1 MNNATIF
8 GKNKFKNI
16 FKNNFLKN
24 FKKYVDK
31 EKIKVYNEENEGG
44 NMLKITLKEMLEEMV
59 NCILNNKELNNY
71 YWKDGEKNYHL
82 ITEVDLMYR
91 IRTANDDFTEF
102 EWELKES
109 NLYKEE

>member
-31 EKIKVYNEENEGG
+31 EKIKVYNEENEG
-44 NMLKITLKEMLEEMV
+44 
-59 NCILNNKELNNY
+59 
-71 YWKDGEKNYHL
+71 
-82 ITEVDLMYR
+82 
-91 IRTANDDFTEF
+91 
-102 EWELKES
+102 
-109 NLYKEE
+109 

>member
-1 MNNATIF
+1 MNNTTIF

-44 NMLKITLKEMLEEMV
+44 NKI
-59 NCILNNKELNNY
+59 
-71 YWKDGEKNYHL
+71 
-82 ITEVDLMYR
+82 
-91 IRTANDDFTEF
+91 
-102 EWELKES
+102 
-109 NLYKEE
+109 